1 MVKLKNN
8 NYKIEEMRKIFIKN
22 IWAIACLLCFVFIGT
37 SCNEGI
43 NVEAVYIT
51 AAEES
56 PITSFSATSN
66 NDELGITISSSLIA
80 NSNIEGELMIDN
92 SLVERYNSDHGESY
106 KTLPEGTCALSSNTV
121 SVESGKYR
129 SDVVKLVVKDIE
141 AIQKGVNFLLPI
153 KLISKNKDYPSL
165 PGSDVLYVIVNRKLL
180 VNVPKLNGQ
189 NYFKVN
195 FKDNDVS
202 KFQNMSAFTIEARV
216 SMWEF
221 PKYYGGN
228 LMGIIGFPEDKG
240 SWLFVDGTPDRVGGE
255 GDVPV
260 FMFSTKGWS
269 VYAGKLGYTLEKNEW
284 YHVAGVFENNTL
296 SLYIDGILFVQAEY
310 ANPISLSE
318 NFYIG
323 GAPGVQNGFYLKGS
337 VSEARLWTRALSASE
352 LKNPLHR
359 CFVEV
364 DSEGLEGYWK
374 LDDMSDECKD
384 YTGHGHTAVK
394 QGSGEIEWLQ
404 EVPCP

>member
-1 MVKLKNN
+1 MKNL
-8 NYKIEEMRKIFIKN
+8 FSKN
-22 IWAIACLLCFVFIGT
+22 ILAVACLSCLFLGT
-37 SCNEGI
+37 SCNESI
-43 NVEAVYIT
+43 KVDAVYIT
-51 AAEES
+51 AAENT
-56 PITSFSATSN
+56 PITTFSATN
-66 NDELGITISSSLIA
+66 NEDELGITISSSLIA

-106 KTLPEGTCALSSNTV
+106 KTLPEGACVLSSN
-121 SVESGKYR
+121 SVLVENGKYR
-129 SDVVKLVVKDIE
+129 SEAVKLVVKDID

-153 KLISKNKDYPSL
+153 RLVSKSKDYPSL

-189 NYFKVN
+189 NYFKIN

-202 KFQNMSAFTIEARV
+202 RFQNMTAFTLEARV

-228 LMGIIGFPEDKG
+228 LMGIIGFPGGDNSEKG
-240 SWLFVDGTPDRVGGE
+240 AWIFVDGTPDRVGGE

-269 VYAGKLGYTLEKNEW
+269 VYAGKLGYTLEKNAW

-310 ANPISLSE
+310 ANPISFSDE
-318 NFYIG
+318 FYIG
-323 GAPGVQNGFYLKGS
+323 AAPGVQKGFYLKGS
-337 VSEARLWTRALSASE
+337 VSEARFWTRALKASE

-374 LDDMSDECKD
+374 LDDMNNECKD
-384 YTGHGHTAVK
+384 YTGHGHTATK
-394 QGSGEIEWLQ
+394 EGSGDLEWIT

>member
-1 MVKLKNN
+1 MKNL
-8 NYKIEEMRKIFIKN
+8 FTKN
-22 IWAIACLLCFVFIGT
+22 RLVVACLSCLAFIGM
-37 SCNEGI
+37 SCNESI
-43 NVEAVYIT
+43 DVKAVYIT
-51 AAEES
+51 AAEKT
-56 PITSFSATSN
+56 PITTFSATGI
-66 NDELGITISSSLIA
+66 NDELGITISSSLVA
-80 NSNIEGELMIDN
+80 NSDIEGELMIDN

-106 KTLPEGTCALSSNTV
+106 KTLPEGSCVLSSSYV
-121 SVESGKYR
+121 LVESGKYR
-129 SDVVKLVVKDIE
+129 SEAVKLVVKDID
-141 AIQKGVNFLLPI
+141 AIQKGVNFLLPV
-153 KLISKNKDYPSL
+153 KLVSKNKDYPSL

-195 FKDNDVS
+195 FKENDVS
-202 KFQNMSAFTIEARV
+202 RFQNMSAFTIETRV
-216 SMWEF
+216 SLWEF

-228 LMGIIGFPEDKG
+228 LMSIIGFPVGENAEKG
-240 SWLFVDGTPDRVGGE
+240 TWIFVDGTPDRVGGE

-260 FMFSTKGWS
+260 FMFATKGWS
-269 VYAGKLGYTLEKNEW
+269 VYAGKLGYTLEKNAW

-310 ANPISLSE
+310 ANPISFSE
-318 NFYIG
+318 EFYIG
-323 GAPGVQNGFYLKGS
+323 AAPGVQNGFLLKGS
-337 VSEARLWTRALSASE
+337 VSEARFWTRALTASE

-374 LDDMSDECKD
+374 LDDMSNECKD
-384 YTGHGHTAVK
+384 YTGHGHNAVK
-394 QGSGEIEWLQ
+394 QGSGDIEWMT

>member
-1 MVKLKNN
+1 MKNL
-8 NYKIEEMRKIFIKN
+8 FTKN
-22 IWAIACLLCFVFIGT
+22 IWVVACLSCLASIGT
-37 SCNEGI
+37 SCNESI
-43 NVEAVYIT
+43 DVEAVYIT
-51 AAEES
+51 AAEKT
-56 PITSFSATSN
+56 PITTFSATNN
-66 NDELGITISSSLIA
+66 NDELGITISSSLVA

-106 KTLPEGTCALSSNTV
+106 KTLPEGTCVLSSSSV
-121 SVESGKYR
+121 LVESGKYR
-129 SDVVKLVVKDIE
+129 SEAVKLVVKDID
-141 AIQKGVNFLLPI
+141 AIQKGVNFLLPV
-153 KLISKNKDYPSL
+153 KLVSKSKDYPSL

-180 VNVPKLNGQ
+180 VNVPKFNGTNCFQ
-189 NYFKVN
+189 VN
-195 FKDNDVS
+195 FKDKDVS
-202 KFQNMSAFTIEARV
+202 RFQNMSAFTIEARV
-216 SMWEF
+216 SLWEF

-228 LMGIIGFPEDKG
+228 LMGIMGFPVADTKG
-240 SWLFVDGTPDRVGGE
+240 AWLFVDGTPDRVGGE
-255 GDVPV
+255 GNVPV
-260 FMFSTKGWS
+260 FMFSTEGWR
-269 VYAGKLGYTLEKNEW
+269 VYAGKLGYAIEKNAW

-310 ANPISLSE
+310 AKPISLADE
-318 NFYIG
+318 FYIG
-323 GAPGVQNGFYLKGS
+323 AAPGVQNGFYLKGS
-337 VSEARLWTRALSASE
+337 VSEARFWTRALSASE

-394 QGSGEIEWLQ
+394 QGSGAIEWMT

>member
-1 MVKLKNN
+1 MK
-8 NYKIEEMRKIFIKN
+8 KIFIKN
-22 IWAIACLLCFVFIGT
+22 IWAAACLSCFVLVGA
-37 SCNEGI
+37 SCNESI
-43 NVEAVYIT
+43 DVEAVYIT
-51 AAEES
+51 AAEKT
-56 PITSFSATSN
+56 PVATFSATNN
-66 NDELGITISSSLIA
+66 NDEFGITISSSLIA
-80 NSNIEGELMIDN
+80 NSNIEGELTIDN

-106 KTLPEGTCALSSNTV
+106 KTLPEGACVLSNSSV
-121 SVESGKYR
+121 LVESGKYR
-129 SDVVKLVVKDIE
+129 SEAVKLVVKDIE
-141 AIQKGVNFLLPI
+141 AIHKGVNFLLPV
-153 KLISKNKDYPSL
+153 KLVSKNKDYPSL
-165 PGSDVLYVIVNRKLL
+165 PGSDVLYIIVNRKLL

-189 NYFKVN
+189 NYFKIN

-202 KFQNMSAFTIEARV
+202 RFQNMSAFTIETRV
-216 SMWEF
+216 SLWEF

-228 LMGIIGFPEDKG
+228 LMSVIGFPVGENAEKG
-240 SWLFVDGTPDRVGGE
+240 TWIFVDGTPDRVGGE

-260 FMFSTKGWS
+260 FMFATKGWS
-269 VYAGKLGYTLEKNEW
+269 VYAGKLGYTLEKNAW

-310 ANPISLSE
+310 ANPISLSDK
-318 NFYIG
+318 FYIG
-323 GAPGVQNGFYLKGS
+323 AAPGVQNGFYLKGS
-337 VSEARLWTRALSASE
+337 VSEARFWTRALSASE

-384 YTGHGHTAVK
+384 YTGHGHTTVK
-394 QGSGEIEWLQ
+394 QGSGDIEWIQ